1 LYADPLDYRVS
12 TSMPTLL
19 ALPHTL
25 SHTHARVCTGCRG
38 VQVDSVVRSLDV
50 IRAEWYKTM
59 GEPSGANNAVLSLT
73 SPNYDVSMAEHHRNL
88 TIEDVRIDG
97 TVGRILGLGL
107 FGAPAAQSA
116 VVGVTLRDVSAR
128 RPLQWWPTGSKAVA
142 GDNFLIAEA
151 PSSIRK
157 SKAVA
162 TAESRALSLS
172 VPSWHDAAMSFCLC
186 YQGWEGSANESVG

>member
-1 LYADPLDYRVS
+1 
-12 TSMPTLL
+12 
-19 ALPHTL
+19 
-25 SHTHARVCTGCRG
+25 
-38 VQVDSVVRSLDV
+38 
-50 IRAEWYKTM
+50 M

-151 PSSIRK
+151 PSSIGK

-162 TAESRALSLS
+162 TAESLSRCHHGTMQPSLS
-172 VPSWHDAAMSFCLC
+172 VCARLAQMI
-186 YQGWEGSANESVG
+186 GWEGSANECVD

>member
-1 LYADPLDYRVS
+1 MYADPLDYRVS

-128 RPLQWWPTGSKAVA
+128 RPLQWWPIGSKAVA

-172 VPSWHDAAMSFCLC
+172 LGAIMARCSHVFL
-186 YQGWEGSANESVG
+186 SVLSGLGGER

>member
-1 LYADPLDYRVS
+1 MIQIGWEDAGIVRRS
-12 TSMPTLL
+12 TRLPRIYIHAYSSGL
-19 ALPHTL
+19 ATHSV

-162 TAESRALSLS
+162 TAESLSLGAIMARCRRVFLS
-172 VPSWHDAAMSFCLC
+172 VL
-186 YQGWEGSANESVG
+186 G

>member
-107 FGAPAAQSA
+107 FGTPAAQSA

-128 RPLQWWPTGSKAVA
+128 RPLQWWPIGSKAVA

-172 VPSWHDAAMSFCLC
+172 RCHHGTMQPCFSVCAIRAGRGALMSP
-186 YQGWEGSANESVG
+186 

>member
-128 RPLQWWPTGSKAVA
+128 RPLQWWPIGSKAVA

-172 VPSWHDAAMSFCLC
+172 LGAIMARCSHVFL
-186 YQGWEGSANESVG
+186 SVLSGLGGER

>member
-128 RPLQWWPTGSKAVA
+128 RPLQWWPIGSKAVA

-162 TAESRALSLS
+162 TAESRSLSLS
-172 VPSWHDAAMSFCLC
+172 RCHHGTMQPCLSVCAIRAGRGALMSP
-186 YQGWEGSANESVG
+186 